1 MRKLEL
7 LIPPPVINGLCA
19 LGMWGAGKVIRL
31 EMNLPGGVWPAA
43 ALAIA
48 ALTLFLLAGRHMF
61 RVKTTVSPFAPER
74 SSTLINDG
82 VFRYT
87 RNPMYLAALLLL
99 IAWGL
104 FLDNLWAFVF
114 PVLFF
119 LYITRFQILPEEKI
133 LEKNFGKAYEAY
145 KLKTRRWL

>member
-7 LIPPPVINGLCA
+7 LIPPPVITALCA

-31 EMNLPGGVWPAA
+31 EMNLPGNTWLAGAM
-43 ALAIA
+43 ALA

-61 RVKTTVSPFAPER
+61 RVKTTVSPFTPER

-104 FLDNLWAFVF
+104 FLGNLSAFIF

-119 LYITRFQILPEEKI
+119 LYLTRFQILPEEKI
-133 LEKNFGKAYEAY
+133 LAKNFGEAYAAY